1 MMLTVRLQTALPMM
15 IAKLYWAYVSDSP
28 LLHPNIREGPEVVV
42 MVKNTKLMDMPAEGN
57 FTISREIDYQ
67 NVQLVSKY
75 AFQSR
80 TLLNV

>member
-1 MMLTVRLQTALPMM
+1 M
-15 IAKLYWAYVSDSP
+15 SDSP